1 MRSAGEL
8 RFASEDRLPNR
19 RIVYLMGPSDIGQ
32 GADDLWG
39 QYKLV
44 NKNAVPYPGVWE
56 SATISEKIEPAFAIM
71 QRSVLHVGWSSFALG
86 RGQARQ
92 NKGGGRG
99 SAGAVGRPMMPQF
112 RCTQVIMRNGLDD
125 DQAGR

>member
-1 MRSAGEL
+1 MLSAGEL

-71 QRSVLHVGWSSFALG
+71 QRSVLHVGGGLRLLWEGARHG
-86 RGQARQ
+86 RIRA
-92 NKGGGRG
+92 GGEEVPAP
-99 SAGAVGRPMMPQF
+99 SV
-112 RCTQVIMRNGLDD
+112 
-125 DQAGR
+125 DQ